1 MVGLGR
7 GVSGIA
13 GVDRRV
19 VSTST
24 SAYWARAAPVPWPRP
39 AGKFFGIRR
48 VPPCG
53 AQRTAP
59 GAGCCNTRA
68 VVAAAS
74 LPVRGGSRGPGRRI
88 AADLGR
94 AHGTH
99 RPCPLTCVETWR
111 SRGSGR
117 GTLRTIR
124 SAMRPPGAAGRWES
138 SPWEVGPWEAGE
150 ARTRSVVHASRSY
163 YRCLGRHRGGGI
175 ARGGVEPGSP
185 IGSSC
190 PLQIKGLSCGWAGG
204 TMPPRVCTAVGR
216 LRTVDPAPS
225 RGQRAPG
232 GNRGADRSRW
242 AEDRL
247 PARGRRAPA
256 RAAARRVE

>member
-1 MVGLGR
+1 MDPVDGSPLT
-7 GVSGIA
+7 SG
-13 GVDRRV
+13 
-19 VSTST
+19 
-24 SAYWARAAPVPWPRP
+24 
-39 AGKFFGIRR
+39 
-48 VPPCG
+48 
-53 AQRTAP
+53 
-59 GAGCCNTRA
+59 
-68 VVAAAS
+68 
-74 LPVRGGSRGPGRRI
+74 
-88 AADLGR
+88 

-138 SPWEVGPWEAGE
+138 GPWEAGPWEVGP
-150 ARTRSVVHASRSY
+150 
-163 YRCLGRHRGGGI
+163 LGGGQGPDTQRRPCAALLLPLPRQAPRRRDC
-175 ARGGVEPGSP
+175 ARRREPGSP

-232 GNRGADRSRW
+232 GNRGADRTRR

-256 RAAARRVE
+256 HAAARRVERWAGVATAARRAARRIRRDRLGCARLRRLGRPATRDRHGPEPGNERCRRWQRICGVGGAGQVVQGG